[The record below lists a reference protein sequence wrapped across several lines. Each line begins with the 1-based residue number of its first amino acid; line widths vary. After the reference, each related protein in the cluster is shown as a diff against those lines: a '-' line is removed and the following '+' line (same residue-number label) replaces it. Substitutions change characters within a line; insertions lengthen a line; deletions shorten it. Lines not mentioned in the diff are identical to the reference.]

1 MTMDTTRLPAGS
13 FPRQYPRVA
22 GPFEGVRV
30 STVRIP
36 ILVHNLSVG
45 GCFVEA
51 LYDQSPGRRLT
62 IEVEV
67 PFAGLLTLEGETIFS
82 RTDFG
87 YGLRFV
93 DVPPD
98 TRDRLRTAV
107 ERLAAGEE
115 HK

>member
-1 MTMDTTRLPAGS
+1 MLPPDGS
-13 FPRQYPRVA
+13 LPRQYPRVA

-36 ILVHNLSVG
+36 ILVHNLSEG

-62 IEVEV
+62 IQVEV

-87 YGLRFV
+87 YGLKFV

-98 TRDRLRTAV
+98 VGERLRAAV
-107 ERLAAGEE
+107 ERLAVDGESV
-115 HK
+115 